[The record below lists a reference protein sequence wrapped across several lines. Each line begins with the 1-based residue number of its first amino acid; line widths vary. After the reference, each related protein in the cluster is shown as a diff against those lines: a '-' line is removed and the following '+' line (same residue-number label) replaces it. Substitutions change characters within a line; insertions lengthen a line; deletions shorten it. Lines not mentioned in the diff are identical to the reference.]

1 MKNFKRFSNKTK
13 DKFISLDLL
22 NRNFYNTV
30 KIIKKQQQELAYLI
44 LTNVEE
50 EDKKLTTYKI
60 ID

>member
-60 ID
+60 VD

>member
-1 MKNFKRFSNKTK
+1 MTNFKRFSNKTK

-60 ID
+60 VD